1 MRKIMLCAAALAAMT
16 VGALASDLP
25 TKYQA
30 GTAIIPIAPAWTGF
44 YIGINGGM
52 GYSTQDQSIAG
63 VDKAGI
69 AAVSSG
75 FVPSSIATR
84 GFGGMFGGT
93 AGYNYQLNPIMVLGV
108 ETDFDWANIGG
119 SGGQALA
126 LGPYSLTT
134 TGSEK
139 LNWVGT
145 LRARGGWLVTPSTL
159 LYATGGL
166 AYGSVDS
173 ATSITLVMPKA
184 TYVAAADT
192 TSTKVGWVV
201 GAGIEQQFWS
211 NWSVKVEYD
220 YISLG
225 STGNSFGTALG
236 TKNPIPVNFA
246 SNQDLRYQTAKV
258 GLNYRF

>member
-1 MRKIMLCAAALAAMT
+1 MRKIMICAAAMTAMIT
-16 VGALASDLP
+16 GAFASDLP
-25 TKYQA
+25 NKVPVYN
-30 GTAIIPIAPAWTGF
+30 APLMASTPWTGF
-44 YIGINGGM
+44 YIGVNGGG

-63 VDKAGI
+63 VDKFAV

-75 FVPSSIATR
+75 FIPGSVATR
-84 GFGGMFGGT
+84 GGGGMFGGT
-93 AGYNYQLNPIMVLGV
+93 AGYNYQLNPMFVIGA

-119 SGGQALA
+119 SGGQSLT
-126 LGPYSLTT
+126 LGPFALNT

-166 AYGSVDS
+166 AYGAAES
-173 ATSITLVMPKA
+173 ATTITLTVPKA
-184 TYVAAADT
+184 TYTAMSDI
-192 TSTKVGWVV
+192 TSTKIGWVI
-201 GAGIEQQFWS
+201 GAGIEQQLFT
-211 NWSVKVEYD
+211 NWSIKAEYD

-225 STGNSFGTALG
+225 SIGNSFGTTLG
-236 TKNPIPVNFA
+236 TKPGIPVAFT

-258 GLNYRF
+258 GLNYHF